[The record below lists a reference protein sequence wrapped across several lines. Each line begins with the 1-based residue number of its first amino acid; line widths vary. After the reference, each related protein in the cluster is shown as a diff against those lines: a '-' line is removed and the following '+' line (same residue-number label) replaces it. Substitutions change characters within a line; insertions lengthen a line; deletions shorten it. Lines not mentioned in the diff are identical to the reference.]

1 MPRCWRFSG
10 GVFVA
15 KAFLVLP
22 SATADEHSANPLV
35 LELSLNREVEPVLAA
50 YIDEGLADAAS
61 RHAALVLITMDTPG
75 GLGESMKDM
84 IQHILASPV
93 PVAVYVSP
101 TGARGASAGF
111 FILLSADIAAMAP
124 ATHTGAAS
132 PVVAIGGFQLQI
144 DETMRRKMFNDT
156 TAFLRS
162 YTEKRGRNP
171 TLAETAVTDAKA
183 FTEKEALDGK
193 LIDLIASSPEDLLR
207 QLDGRT
213 ITRFDGT
220 KMVLSLKNP
229 VTAPFELSARQSF
242 LARIVEPDV
251 FFVLLMVGVLGL
263 YTEFTHPGMIAP
275 GVIGG
280 ICAVLALYAMHIL
293 PVNFAGVLLI
303 LLALALFILEAKF
316 TSHGVLAIGGIVS
329 MVLGAMFLIRSP
341 LTSGGVSLGCRTGCD
356 TPVRA
361 HHYISDAACTALAFM
376 EIDDGKGRADWRRGN
391 CHLRAGRWRGRNDSR
406 SWRALAGRF
415 PASGAGREAGASSQ
429 RRGSEAVRRAGG
441 SGSHGKQVEC
451 VYVREGRHGDKSSW
465 GSVIY
470 RNYSDLDLEFALHHQ
485 GMGTRC
491 SSAVG
496 TIIARS

>member
-1 MPRCWRFSG
+1 MSAYRLVQKVCGSG
-10 GVFVA
+10 IFGASALTILCMVCIA
-15 KAFLVLP
+15 TAFLALP
-22 SATADEHSANPLV
+22 SATADERSANPLV
-35 LELSLNREVEPVLAA
+35 LQLNLDREVEPVLAT
-50 YIDEGLADAAS
+50 YIDEGIADAAS

-75 GLGESMKDM
+75 GLGESMKDI

-93 PVAVYVSP
+93 PVAVYVTP

-144 DETMRRKMFNDT
+144 DETMRRKIMNDT

-162 YTEKRGRNP
+162 YSEKRGRNP

-193 LIDLIASSPEDLLR
+193 LIDLIAGSSEDLLH

-220 KMVLSLKNP
+220 KTVLALKN
-229 VTAPFELSARQSF
+229 ASISSFQLSARQSF

-263 YTEFTHPGMIAP
+263 YTEFTHPGMVAP

-316 TSHGVLAIGGIVS
+316 TSHGVLAIGGIIS
-329 MVLGAMFLIRSP
+329 MMLGAMFLIRSP
-341 LTSGGVSLGCRTGCD
+341 LTSGGVSLG
-356 TPVRA
+356 V
-361 HHYISDAACTALAFM
+361 ALAATLPFALITVFLM
-376 EIDDGKGRADWRRGN
+376 RLV
-391 CHLRAGRWRGRNDSR
+391 LRSR
-406 SWRALAGRF
+406 SWKSTTGREELIGEEGI
-415 PASGAGREAGASSQ
+415 AISGLGAGAEGMIRVHGELWQAVSPRAVLEGKPVRVRSIEGLKLLVEPEEA
-429 RRGSEAVRRAGG
+429 AVTEN
-441 SGSHGKQVEC
+441 K
-451 VYVREGRHGDKSSW
+451 
-465 GSVIY
+465 
-470 RNYSDLDLEFALHHQ
+470 
-485 GMGTRC
+485 
-491 SSAVG
+491 
-496 TIIARS
+496 

>member
-1 MPRCWRFSG
+1 MSAYRLVERILGLGLFRASALTILC
-10 GVFVA
+10 GVSITA
-15 KAFLVLP
+15 AFLALP
-22 SATADEHSANPLV
+22 SATADEHSTNPVV
-35 LELSLNREVEPVLAA
+35 LQLNLDREVEPVLAT
-50 YIDEGLADAAS
+50 YIDEGIADAAS
-61 RHAALVLITMDTPG
+61 RHASLILITMDTPG
-75 GLGESMKDM
+75 GLGESMKEM
-84 IQHILASPV
+84 IQHILDSPV

-144 DETMRRKMFNDT
+144 DETMRRKIMNDT

-162 YTEKRGRNP
+162 YSEKRGRNP

-193 LIDLIASSPEDLLR
+193 LIDLIASSPEDLLH
-207 QLDGRT
+207 QLDGRA

-220 KMVLSLKNP
+220 KTTLTLKN
-229 VTAPFELSARQSF
+229 AAIISFQLSARQSF

-263 YTEFTHPGMIAP
+263 YTEFTHPGMVAP

-316 TSHGVLAIGGIVS
+316 TSHGVLAIGGIIS
-329 MVLGAMFLIRSP
+329 MMLGAMFLIRSP
-341 LTSGGVSLGCRTGCD
+341 LTSGGVSLGVALAATLPFALITVFLMRLVLGSRKWKSTTGREELIGEEGIAISGLPAGAEGMIRVHGELWQAVSPRAVPEGK
-356 TPVRA
+356 PVRVRSVDGLKL
-361 HHYISDAACTALAFM
+361 HVEPEEAAVT
-376 EIDDGKGRADWRRGN
+376 ENK
-391 CHLRAGRWRGRNDSR
+391 
-406 SWRALAGRF
+406 
-415 PASGAGREAGASSQ
+415 
-429 RRGSEAVRRAGG
+429 
-441 SGSHGKQVEC
+441 
-451 VYVREGRHGDKSSW
+451 
-465 GSVIY
+465 
-470 RNYSDLDLEFALHHQ
+470 
-485 GMGTRC
+485 
-491 SSAVG
+491 
-496 TIIARS
+496 